1 LPPIARDIVE
11 IFRVGADLLEQGPLR
26 FDVRQVLFAL
36 IFAAAFVQQAVLAP
50 DAFQSAVRNG
60 QLELPDQAARAEGG
74 QRLAE
79 LDELS
84 FAVRQCLVRL
94 MAASVTQFAYNSL
107 GELTSITDP
116 LNHVTALTYTT
127 AGLSGP
133 LSDGSC
139 LRENPVRDTRT
150 ARTGKSMSRRSG
162 QTGSIQREGKW
173 YVVRWWMDVEGQE
186 SFRTGT
192 QGEGNHRRQRS
203 G

>member
-1 LPPIARDIVE
+1 MPPIARDIVE

-107 GELTSITDP
+107 GELT
-116 LNHVTALTYTT
+116 
-127 AGLSGP
+127 
-133 LSDGSC
+133 
-139 LRENPVRDTRT
+139 
-150 ARTGKSMSRRSG
+150 
-162 QTGSIQREGKW
+162 
-173 YVVRWWMDVEGQE
+173 
-186 SFRTGT
+186 
-192 QGEGNHRRQRS
+192 
-203 G
+203 